1 MDDERGIGSLIR
13 QLRNLYARMAMGTLE
28 ARREKLNGT
37 GQQVGDD
44 VSRLLSEHLERL
56 AAAKRP
62 DDPPKA
68 PGTNT
73 ISITDTEVGDRPS
86 RKRSALDSEHPVGEL
101 SNHFH
106 ELEVA
111 ELTGEGV
118 GEGVKRRV
126 LEHINTSLRLARR
139 GDSAGAR
146 IHADIARSAMREAV
160 HYLSGEEY
168 RQFTAAVKE
177 RLERLET

>member
-28 ARREKLNGT
+28 ARREKLTGT
-37 GQQVGDD
+37 GQQGGED
-44 VSRLLSEHLERL
+44 VARLLSEHLERL

-62 DDPPKA
+62 DDSPKA
-68 PGTNT
+68 PG
-73 ISITDTEVGDRPS
+73 IDPAASAGGEVGDRSS
-86 RKRSALDSEHPVGEL
+86 RNRSALDNERPVGEL

-126 LEHINTSLRLARR
+126 LEHINTALRLARR
-139 GDSAGAR
+139 GDPAGAR